1 MFVLR
6 DCGTYRM
13 KHVQRS
19 GLLFPS
25 EYINRDMLKK
35 QYAEVIGKRVTS
47 GPGGARKIGDASR
60 ERESAAYVANLQ
72 RCLLALSS
80 GFHVRE
86 GKDFDDAIGKFV
98 NAHVNTHKPLTWY
111 DDGHS
116 HLTATL
122 EYVVLAREL
131 WQALADD
138 WVPNGVIKI
147 PARSPR

>member
-1 MFVLR
+1 MRGSTRKSLG
-6 DCGTYRM
+6 GTWRPDI
-13 KHVQRS
+13 S
-19 GLLFPS
+19 
-25 EYINRDMLKK
+25 
-35 QYAEVIGKRVTS
+35 
-47 GPGGARKIGDASR
+47 
-60 ERESAAYVANLQ
+60 
-72 RCLLALSS
+72 
-80 GFHVRE
+80 HVRE

-138 WVPNGVIKI
+138 WVPDGVIKI